1 MADVIVTHRL
11 TKYYD
16 AQCVVDGLNLRVAQG
31 TVYGLLGR
39 NGAGKSTTI
48 KMLLGMVHPS
58 YGRAEV
64 LGEDAEQLRPETRA
78 RIAYLAEG
86 HPLYRW
92 MTIGQ
97 AVRFNRAFYDRWN
110 DRLLEQILDHFELSP
125 KRKIRR
131 LSRGQQAQVAL
142 ALAVATDPEVLIL
155 DDPTIGL
162 DTVVRRDFLESL
174 IQIIQRR
181 GRTILFSS
189 HILGDVERV
198 ADRIGILDEGVLR
211 VDCPTDHFKES
222 VRKVLLEKG
231 EGGGR
236 RGEGT
241 VPVSSDETRGSR
253 QVGAGQGRGAEKGEG
268 GRGTGEGTAK
278 GTVPFSSDENR
289 DSPHGENWD
298 SPQMD
303 FSGCPGLVSHRTV
316 GRKVEL
322 VVVGFGD
329 AHREWFQAHGLREL
343 EVVDFNL
350 EDAFIE
356 YTRGPRRS
364 LPIFAQEEHEEEES
378 THV

>member
-1 MADVIVTHRL
+1 MPDVIATHRL

-16 AQCVVDGLNLRVAQG
+16 RHCAVDSLDLRVAQG

-39 NGAGKSTTI
+39 NGAGKTTAI
-48 KMLLGMVHPS
+48 KMLLGMAHPS
-58 YGRAEV
+58 YGRAE
-64 LGEDAEQLRPETRA
+64 LFGEDSARLRPEIRA

-97 AVRFNRAFYDRWN
+97 AVRFTRAFYDRWN
-110 DRLLEQILDHFELSP
+110 QRLLEQILDHFELSP
-125 KRKIRR
+125 RRRIRQ

-142 ALAVATDPEVLIL
+142 ALAVATDPELLIL
-155 DDPTIGL
+155 DDPTLGL

-198 ADRIGILDEGVLR
+198 ADRIGILVDGVLR

-222 VRKVLLEKG
+222 VRKIVLEFEG
-231 EGGGR
+231 EPPELPPCPRLVRCWRAGR
-236 RGEGT
+236 R
-241 VPVSSDETRGSR
+241 
-253 QVGAGQGRGAEKGEG
+253 
-268 GRGTGEGTAK
+268 
-278 GTVPFSSDENR
+278 
-289 DSPHGENWD
+289 
-298 SPQMD
+298 
-303 FSGCPGLVSHRTV
+303 L
-316 GRKVEL
+316 EL
-322 VVVGFGD
+322 VVVGFNGE
-329 AHREWFQAHGLREL
+329 HRLLIDSLHPGRS
-343 EVVDFNL
+343 EVIEFNL

-364 LPIFAQEEHEEEES
+364 LPIFAEGEVS
-378 THV
+378 HV